1 LVDDDDLPGAV
12 DLGRIERRRLGAVAV
27 EQAQIA
33 RRADRA
39 VALALAGR
47 ERRQRQND
55 QRDGG
60 QLSDGVALP

>member
-12 DLGRIERRRLGAVAV
+12 DLGRIERSWLGAVAV

-33 RRADRA
+33 SRADRA

-47 ERRQRQND
+47 ERR
-55 QRDGG
+55 
-60 QLSDGVALP
+60 